1 MLLIKNTHMIDPA
14 SGTDARKDIL
24 IQDDKI
30 IKIADSVTEKEA
42 AVFSGGEADMLQ
54 VIDAGG
60 MIAAPGL
67 VDAHVH
73 FREPGFEHKEDIRT
87 GARAAAAGGVT
98 TVVLMANTN
107 PCVDNPETLARVL
120 EKGKQT
126 AIHVT
131 TCANVTRGMKGQ
143 ELTDMPAL
151 LAAGAVGFTDDGI
164 PLLAEETARRAME
177 QAAALGVPISFHEE
191 NPAFIE
197 NNGINR
203 GKASAFYGIGGSDR
217 QAEIDLVA
225 RDVRLAEET
234 GACVVIQHISTKEAV
249 QLVREA
255 KKRGADVHAEAT
267 PHHFTLTEE
276 AAIKYGTMA
285 KMNPPLREEADR
297 LAIIEGLKDNTIDM
311 IATDH
316 APHSAE
322 EKARELTA
330 APSGIIGLET
340 SLSLGLEQLVDKG
353 ELTLSELIERM
364 SLAPARLYHLDAGRL
379 TEGGPAGSDSF
390 SPGGNLESGAF
401 SFQIRKYSLPGP
413 RDERKNP
420 LYHSKRKNCLP
431 FLTDT
436 EERKKNGTEEK
447 RTSHSIDAAGDSPRD
462 L

>member
-1 MLLIKNTHMIDPA
+1 M
-14 SGTDARKDIL
+14 
-24 IQDDKI
+24 
-30 IKIADSVTEKEA
+30 
-42 AVFSGGEADMLQ
+42 
-54 VIDAGG
+54 
-60 MIAAPGL
+60 
-67 VDAHVH
+67 
-73 FREPGFEHKEDIRT
+73 
-87 GARAAAAGGVT
+87 
-98 TVVLMANTN
+98 
-107 PCVDNPETLARVL
+107 
-120 EKGKQT
+120 
-126 AIHVT
+126 
-131 TCANVTRGMKGQ
+131 
-143 ELTDMPAL
+143 
-151 LAAGAVGFTDDGI
+151 GFTDDGI

-340 SLSLGLEQLVDKG
+340 SHFPGLEQLVDKG

-447 RTSHSIDAAGDSPRD
+447 RTSHSIVQQEIAPGFMTAG
-462 L
+462 

>member
-42 AVFSGGEADMLQ
+42 AVFSGEEADMLQ

-191 NPAFIE
+191 NPAFLE

-379 TEGGPAGSDSF
+379 TEGGPADLILF
-390 SPGGNLESGAF
+390 RPEETWKAEHFL
-401 SFQIRKYSLPGP
+401 
-413 RDERKNP
+413 
-420 LYHSKRKNCLP
+420 SKSANTP
-431 FLTDT
+431 FLG
-436 EERKKNGTEEK
+436 RKMKGKIHFTIANGK
-447 RTSHSIDAAGDSPRD
+447 IAYRS
-462 L
+462 

>member
-340 SLSLGLEQLVDKG
+340 SLPLAVTRLVKAGHIDY
-353 ELTLSELIERM
+353 LTLFEKMCLNPAKLYRM
-364 SLAPARLYHLDAGRL
+364 KEAGRIR
-379 TEGGPAGSDSF
+379 EGGAADLVLFDDQTPYTVEKF
-390 SPGGNLESGAF
+390 
-401 SFQIRKYSLPGP
+401 
-413 RDERKNP
+413 
-420 LYHSKRKNCLP
+420 HSKASNSP
-431 FLTDT
+431 FVGAKLYGKVHYTICSGET
-436 EERKKNGTEEK
+436 VYRAE
-447 RTSHSIDAAGDSPRD
+447 
-462 L
+462 

>member
-1 MLLIKNTHMIDPA
+1 M
-14 SGTDARKDIL
+14 
-24 IQDDKI
+24 
-30 IKIADSVTEKEA
+30 
-42 AVFSGGEADMLQ
+42 
-54 VIDAGG
+54 
-60 MIAAPGL
+60 
-67 VDAHVH
+67 
-73 FREPGFEHKEDIRT
+73 
-87 GARAAAAGGVT
+87 
-98 TVVLMANTN
+98 
-107 PCVDNPETLARVL
+107 
-120 EKGKQT
+120 
-126 AIHVT
+126 
-131 TCANVTRGMKGQ
+131 
-143 ELTDMPAL
+143 
-151 LAAGAVGFTDDGI
+151 
-164 PLLAEETARRAME
+164 
-177 QAAALGVPISFHEE
+177 PISFHEE
-191 NPAFIE
+191 NPAYIE

-255 KKRGADVHAEAT
+255 KKRGANVHAEAT

-340 SLSLGLEQLVDKG
+340 SLSLGLEQMVDKG

-364 SLAPARLYHLDAGRL
+364 SLAPARLYHLEAGCL
-379 TEGGPAGSDSF
+379 TEGGPADLILF
-390 SPGGNLESGAF
+390 RPEETWKAEHFL
-401 SFQIRKYSLPGP
+401 
-413 RDERKNP
+413 
-420 LYHSKRKNCLP
+420 SKSANTP
-431 FLTDT
+431 FLGREMKGKIHFTIA
-436 EERKKNGTEEK
+436 NGK
-447 RTSHSIDAAGDSPRD
+447 IAYRS
-462 L
+462 

>member
-42 AVFSGGEADMLQ
+42 AVFSGEEADMLQ

-197 NNGINR
+197 NNGIN
-203 GKASAFYGIGGSDR
+203 SCLLY
-217 QAEIDLVA
+217 
-225 RDVRLAEET
+225 
-234 GACVVIQHISTKEAV
+234 
-249 QLVREA
+249 
-255 KKRGADVHAEAT
+255 
-267 PHHFTLTEE
+267 
-276 AAIKYGTMA
+276 
-285 KMNPPLREEADR
+285 
-297 LAIIEGLKDNTIDM
+297 
-311 IATDH
+311 
-316 APHSAE
+316 
-322 EKARELTA
+322 
-330 APSGIIGLET
+330 T
-340 SLSLGLEQLVDKG
+340 S
-353 ELTLSELIERM
+353 
-364 SLAPARLYHLDAGRL
+364 P
-379 TEGGPAGSDSF
+379 
-390 SPGGNLESGAF
+390 
-401 SFQIRKYSLPGP
+401 
-413 RDERKNP
+413 
-420 LYHSKRKNCLP
+420 
-431 FLTDT
+431 
-436 EERKKNGTEEK
+436 
-447 RTSHSIDAAGDSPRD
+447 SPRD
-462 L
+462 

>member
-30 IKIADSVTEKEA
+30 IKIADSVTKKEA
-42 AVFSGGEADMLQ
+42 AVFSGEEADMLQ

-151 LAAGAVGFTDDGI
+151 LEAGAVGFTDDGS

-267 PHHFTLTEE
+267 PHHFTLTE
-276 AAIKYGTMA
+276 
-285 KMNPPLREEADR
+285 
-297 LAIIEGLKDNTIDM
+297 KDNTIDM

-379 TEGGPAGSDSF
+379 TEGGPADLILF
-390 SPGGNLESGAF
+390 RPEETWKAEHFL
-401 SFQIRKYSLPGP
+401 
-413 RDERKNP
+413 
-420 LYHSKRKNCLP
+420 SKSANTP
-431 FLTDT
+431 FLGREMKGKIHFTIA
-436 EERKKNGTEEK
+436 NGK
-447 RTSHSIDAAGDSPRD
+447 IAYRS
-462 L
+462 

>member
-1 MLLIKNTHMIDPA
+1 
-14 SGTDARKDIL
+14 
-24 IQDDKI
+24 
-30 IKIADSVTEKEA
+30 
-42 AVFSGGEADMLQ
+42 MLQ

-151 LAAGAVGFTDDGI
+151 LEAGAVGFTDDGI

-255 KKRGADVHAEAT
+255 KKEGPTSMPRRRPIIYPDRGSCHKIWN
-267 PHHFTLTEE
+267 H
-276 AAIKYGTMA
+276 G

-379 TEGGPAGSDSF
+379 TEGGPADLILF
-390 SPGGNLESGAF
+390 RPEETWKAEHFL
-401 SFQIRKYSLPGP
+401 
-413 RDERKNP
+413 
-420 LYHSKRKNCLP
+420 SKSANTP
-431 FLTDT
+431 FLGRKMKGKIHFTIAT
-436 EERKKNGTEEK
+436 EKLPTVPDGYGRKEEKWHRRKKNK
-447 RTSHSIDAAGDSPRD
+447 PQY
-462 L
+462 

>member
-42 AVFSGGEADMLQ
+42 AVFSGEEADMLQ

-285 KMNPPLREEADR
+285 KMNPSLREEADR

-316 APHSAE
+316 APPQRGGKGQGADSGPQRHHRAGN
-322 EKARELTA
+322 LPLPGTGTA
-330 APSGIIGLET
+330 GGQRRAYPLRT
-340 SLSLGLEQLVDKG
+340 YRKNVPCPCK
-353 ELTLSELIERM
+353 TLSSGCR
-364 SLAPARLYHLDAGRL
+364 PPDRGR
-379 TEGGPAGSDSF
+379 TCGSDSF

-401 SFQIRKYSLPGP
+401 SFQIRKYSLPG
-413 RDERKNP
+413 
-420 LYHSKRKNCLP
+420 
-431 FLTDT
+431 
-436 EERKKNGTEEK
+436 
-447 RTSHSIDAAGDSPRD
+447 A
-462 L
+462 